1 MAIVADGVPR
11 ALVIGVDEDG
21 LEETLRVVAR
31 ARAQLAL
38 SRLRQRA
45 ADRRVDRLPAEV
57 IDKEIAAVRRARAR

>member
-21 LEETLRVVAR
+21 LEETLRVVAW

-45 ADRRVDRLPAEV
+45 AERGVDRLPAEV
-57 IDKEIAAVRRARAR
+57 IDKEIAVVRRARAR